1 MAEPT
6 SFRPCDEASGDAV
19 PPAQKAAAVQ
29 ESTGD
34 PPDRFIPIRK
44 SDVLAALV
52 EQGTFTTDAERQ
64 KFQAFCETLAS
75 IFHYE
80 YFAALERL
88 RNDYYYFNPEIA
100 PHPTM
105 DADALEASYEDL
117 LQSLE
122 AVLARANFVELP
134 HADIDE
140 AHRRRSILRVKVTAP
155 LDDFRDVRFYRR
167 GHHRE
172 QFEVRGWFGLRRR
185 KIEVEVYDDVVLL
198 AATKSKT
205 AAGAPRRS
213 RSLDRR
219 KIPPGAVLL
228 KCFRNIASGDLNA
241 LFPNARVVLSRKDML
256 FLGLPALAGGIPI
269 LLKIYATI
277 TVLFLLLGFYFGVGA
292 AMADSDTK
300 TALAALSGL
309 VALGGF
315 VARQWVKYQ
324 RQSLKYQM
332 ELTDNIYYRNVN
344 NNAGMFDYVIGAA
357 EEQDCKE
364 AFLAYHF
371 LRVAAAPPT
380 ANELEARVEAWLKAT
395 FGIDVEFEVSD
406 ALAKLARLGLIERR
420 GERLVVL
427 PLEAAFAELRGVWDK
442 FFGAKIFGAKISGAK
457 ISGAKIDEASH
468 AAE

>member
-1 MAEPT
+1 MADST
-6 SFRPCDEASGDAV
+6 SCRPSDEASGDAV
-19 PPAQKAAAVQ
+19 SPAQKSSAQERPVQ
-29 ESTGD
+29 GSTGD

-44 SDVLAALV
+44 SDIVTALV
-52 EQGTFTTDAERQ
+52 EQDAFATDAERQ
-64 KFQAFCETLAS
+64 EFRAFCETLAS

-80 YFAALERL
+80 YFEKLERL
-88 RNDYYYFNPEIA
+88 RSDYYYFNPEIA

-122 AVLARANFVELP
+122 TVLERANFVELP

-172 QFEVRGWFGLRRR
+172 QFEVRDWFGLRRR
-185 KIEVEVYDDVVLL
+185 TIEVEVYDDVVLL
-198 AATKSKT
+198 AATKSKAAT
-205 AAGAPRRS
+205 EAATKTEAGAKRRPP
-213 RSLDRR
+213 SLSRR

-241 LFPNARVVLSRKDML
+241 LFPNARVVLSRTDML
-256 FLGLPALAGGIPI
+256 FLGIPALAGGIPI

-292 AMADSDTK
+292 AMTDSDTK

-371 LRVAAAPPT
+371 LRAAAAPPT
-380 ANELEARVEAWLKAT
+380 ASELEARVEAWLKAR

-427 PLEAAFAELRGVWDK
+427 PLAAAFAELRGVWDK
-442 FFGAKIFGAKISGAK
+442 FFGVR
-457 ISGAKIDEASH
+457 IDEAPH

>member
-6 SFRPCDEASGDAV
+6 SFRPCDEASGDAL
-19 PPAQKAAAVQ
+19 PPTQNAAAVLG
-29 ESTGD
+29 STAD

-44 SDVLAALV
+44 SDIVAALL
-52 EQGTFTTDAERQ
+52 EQDAFATDAERQ
-64 KFQAFCETLAS
+64 KFRLFCETLAS

-88 RNDYYYFNPEIA
+88 RSDYYYFNPEIA

-105 DADALEASYEDL
+105 GADALEASYQDL
-117 LQSLE
+117 LHSLE

-140 AHRRRSILRVKVTAP
+140 AHRRRSILRVKVSAP

-172 QFEVRGWFGLRRR
+172 QFEVREWFGWRRR

-198 AATKSKT
+198 AATKPKIAIKT

-219 KIPPGAVLL
+219 KLPPGAVLL

-241 LFPNARVVLSRKDML
+241 LFPNARVVLSRTDVL
-256 FLGLPALAGGIPI
+256 FLGVPALAGGIPI

-292 AMADSDTK
+292 AVGDGDTK

-315 VARQWVKYQ
+315 VTRQWVKYQ

-380 ANELEARVEAWLKAT
+380 ASELEARVETWLKAR

-406 ALAKLARLGLIERR
+406 ALAKLERLGLIERR

-427 PLEAAFAELRGVWDK
+427 PIEAAFAELRGVWDG
-442 FFGAKIFGAKISGAK
+442 FFATAKEPAAAKYSAAAK
-457 ISGAKIDEASH
+457 YP

>member
-1 MAEPT
+1 MADST
-6 SFRPCDEASGDAV
+6 SCRPSDEASGDAV
-19 PPAQKAAAVQ
+19 SPAQKSSAQERPVQ
-29 ESTGD
+29 GSTGD

-44 SDVLAALV
+44 SDIVTALV
-52 EQGTFTTDAERQ
+52 EQDAFATDAERQ
-64 KFQAFCETLAS
+64 EFRAFCETLAS

-80 YFAALERL
+80 YFEKLERL
-88 RNDYYYFNPEIA
+88 RSDYYYFNPEIA

-122 AVLARANFVELP
+122 TVLERANFVELP

-172 QFEVRGWFGLRRR
+172 QFEVRDWFGLRRR
-185 KIEVEVYDDVVLL
+185 TIEVEVYDNVVLL
-198 AATKSKT
+198 AATKSKAAT
-205 AAGAPRRS
+205 EAATKTEAGAKRRPP
-213 RSLDRR
+213 SLSRR

-241 LFPNARVVLSRKDML
+241 LFPNARVVLSRTDML
-256 FLGLPALAGGIPI
+256 FLGIPALAGGIPI

-292 AMADSDTK
+292 AMTDSDTK

-371 LRVAAAPPT
+371 LRAAAAPPT
-380 ANELEARVEAWLKAT
+380 ASELEARVEAWLKAR

-427 PLEAAFAELRGVWDK
+427 PLAAAFAELRGVWDK
-442 FFGAKIFGAKISGAK
+442 FFGVR
-457 ISGAKIDEASH
+457 IDEAPH

>member
-1 MAEPT
+1 M
-6 SFRPCDEASGDAV
+6 
-19 PPAQKAAAVQ
+19 PPAQNAAAVQ
-29 ESTGD
+29 ETIGD

-52 EQGTFTTDAERQ
+52 EQGSFTTDAERQ
-64 KFQAFCETLAS
+64 EFRAFCATLAS

-80 YFAALERL
+80 YFEKLERL

-105 DADALEASYEDL
+105 AADALEASYEDL

-122 AVLARANFVELP
+122 VVLARANFVELP
-134 HADIDE
+134 HADIDA

-167 GHHRE
+167 GRHRE
-172 QFEVRGWFGLRRR
+172 QFEVRDWFGLRRR
-185 KIEVEVYDDVVLL
+185 KIDVEVYDDVVLL
-198 AATKSKT
+198 AATKTKTATKT
-205 AAGAPRRS
+205 AAAAPRRS

-219 KIPPGAVLL
+219 KLPPGAVLL
-228 KCFRNIASGDLNA
+228 KCFRNIAGGDLNA
-241 LFPNARVVLSRKDML
+241 LFPNARVVLSRTDML
-256 FLGLPALAGGIPI
+256 FLGIPALAGGIPI

-309 VALGGF
+309 VAFGGF

-371 LRVAAAPPT
+371 LRAAASPPT
-380 ANELEARVEAWLKAT
+380 ASELEARVEAWLKAT
-395 FGIDVEFEVSD
+395 FGIAIEFEVSD
-406 ALAKLARLGLIERR
+406 ALAKLERLGLIERR
-420 GERLVVL
+420 GERLVVV
-427 PLEAAFAELRGVWDK
+427 PLEAASAELRGVWDK
-442 FFGAKIFGAKISGAK
+442 FFIGAR
-457 ISGAKIDEASH
+457 IDATPR

>member
-6 SFRPCDEASGDAV
+6 SLRPRDEASAGAV
-19 PPAQKAAAVQ
+19 PPAENAAGPEA
-29 ESTGD
+29 STGD

-44 SDVLAALV
+44 SDILAALV
-52 EQGTFTTDAERQ
+52 EEEVYATEAERE
-64 KFQAFCETLAS
+64 KFRLFCEALAS

-80 YFAALERL
+80 YFATLERL

-105 DADALEASYEDL
+105 DADALEGSYEDL
-117 LQSLE
+117 LRSLE
-122 AVLARANFVELP
+122 TVLARANFVELP

-140 AHRRRSILRVKVTAP
+140 AHRRRSVLRVKVSAP

-167 GHHRE
+167 GRHRE
-172 QFEVRGWFGLRRR
+172 QFEVRDSFGWRRR
-185 KIEVEVYDDVVLL
+185 KVEVEVYDDVVLL

-205 AAGAPRRS
+205 TAGAPRRS

-241 LFPNARVVLSRKDML
+241 LFPNARVVLSRTDVL
-256 FLGLPALAGGIPI
+256 FLGVPALAGGIPI

-292 AMADSDTK
+292 AVGDSDTK

-315 VARQWVKYQ
+315 ITRQWVKYQ

-371 LRVAAAPPT
+371 LHVAAAPPT
-380 ANELEARVEAWLKAT
+380 ASELEARVEVWLKAR
-395 FGIDVEFEVSD
+395 FGIEIEFEVSD
-406 ALAKLARLGLIERR
+406 ALAKLDRLGLVERR
-420 GERLVVL
+420 GERLVAL
-427 PLEAAFAELRGVWDK
+427 PIEAALAELRGVWDG
-442 FFGAKIFGAKISGAK
+442 FFAAVKESRDDGAPARALS
-457 ISGAKIDEASH
+457 
-468 AAE
+468 

>member
-1 MAEPT
+1 MADLT
-6 SFRPCDEASGDAV
+6 SCRPSDEASGDAV
-19 PPAQKAAAVQ
+19 SPAQKSSAQERPVQ
-29 ESTGD
+29 GSTGD

-44 SDVLAALV
+44 SDIVTALV
-52 EQGTFTTDAERQ
+52 EQDAFATDAERQ
-64 KFQAFCETLAS
+64 EFRAFCETLAS

-80 YFAALERL
+80 YFEKLERL
-88 RNDYYYFNPEIA
+88 RSDYYYFNPEIA

-122 AVLARANFVELP
+122 TVLERANFVELP

-172 QFEVRGWFGLRRR
+172 QFEVRDWFGLRRR
-185 KIEVEVYDDVVLL
+185 TIEVEVYDDVVLL
-198 AATKSKT
+198 AATKSKAAT
-205 AAGAPRRS
+205 EAATKTEAGAKRRPP
-213 RSLDRR
+213 SLSRR

-241 LFPNARVVLSRKDML
+241 LFPNARVVLSRTDML
-256 FLGLPALAGGIPI
+256 FLGIPALAGGIPI

-292 AMADSDTK
+292 AMTDSDTK

-371 LRVAAAPPT
+371 LRAAAAPPT
-380 ANELEARVEAWLKAT
+380 ASELEARVEAWLKAR

-427 PLEAAFAELRGVWDK
+427 PLAAAFAELRGVWDK
-442 FFGAKIFGAKISGAK
+442 FFGVR
-457 ISGAKIDEASH
+457 IDEAPH